1 MNRDEIKR
9 RLFGVI
15 EEAAVEGFVAGTV
28 AEETSLESFGVDS
41 LVMIDLI
48 FDLEQEFG
56 VKMRAEELTSL
67 ATVGDLVTFLE
78 QRVVER

>member
-15 EEAAVEGFVAGTV
+15 EEAAVEGFDPGTV
-28 AEETSLESFGVDS
+28 TAETLLESFGVDS

-67 ATVGDLVTFLE
+67 ATVGDLVIFLE
-78 QRVVER
+78 QRVEQ

>member
-9 RLFGVI
+9 RLFGVM
-15 EEAAVEGFVAGTV
+15 EEASVEGFDAGTV
-28 AEETSLESFGVDS
+28 AETTSLESFGVDS

-67 ATVGDLVTFLE
+67 ATVGDLLTFLAE
-78 QRVVER
+78 RVDR

>member
-1 MNRDEIKR
+1 MNRDEINR
-9 RLFGVI
+9 RLIGVM
-15 EEAAVEGFVAGTV
+15 EEASVEGFDAGTV
-28 AEETSLESFGVDS
+28 AETTPLESFGVDS

-67 ATVGDLVTFLE
+67 ATVGDLLTFLE
-78 QRVVER
+78 ERVDR

>member
-1 MNRDEIKR
+1 MNRDEITR
-9 RLFGVI
+9 RMFGVI
-15 EEAAVEGFVAGTV
+15 EEAAVEGFDAGNVNEQTP
-28 AEETSLESFGVDS
+28 LESFGVDS

-67 ATVGDLVTFLE
+67 ATVGDLITFLE
-78 QRVVER
+78 ARVGR